1 MCIKLEVHSRLFLIW
16 SWTLLPPSYETI
28 NKRCLFRGAW
38 NTCQG
43 SFLPFLS
50 LKKVKN
56 WSCDIQIR
64 KITLI
69 IQEVAIR
76 YNNINVINFVTM
88 WNFWVWVHF
97 SIMVYWFDQCCCSL
111 ASLQVLVKIMLCKTA
126 WELLKQCNKIA
137 ALLFEMWNKRSPF
150 DDQFLEVFK
159 YFESAKP
166 LTLNKAWHFFLSQPI
181 SK

>member
-50 LKKVKN
+50 LQKVKN

-64 KITLI
+64 
-69 IQEVAIR
+69 
-76 YNNINVINFVTM
+76 NIINFVTM

-111 ASLQVLVKIMLCKTA
+111 ASLQVKTA

-166 LTLNKAWHFFLSQPI
+166 LTLNKA
-181 SK
+181 